1 LRKHD
6 GATAK
11 TISSLKRA
19 ELLSSVGA
27 GGIGA
32 GVGLLLA
39 AHVARYALPILFV
52 GLLCHAWGMFRK
64 HRLERGEVDAPGWVE
79 AMYWLCWGILA
90 LLVLMI
96 LFFQMWPSAARSD

>member
-1 LRKHD
+1 LRKRD

-39 AHVARYALPILFV
+39 AHVAQHALPILFV

-64 HRLERGEVDAPGWVE
+64 HRLERGEVDAPGWVK
-79 AMYWLCWGILA
+79 AVYWLWWGILA
-90 LLVLMI
+90 LLVLII
-96 LFFQMWPSAARSD
+96 LLRLWPSAALSG